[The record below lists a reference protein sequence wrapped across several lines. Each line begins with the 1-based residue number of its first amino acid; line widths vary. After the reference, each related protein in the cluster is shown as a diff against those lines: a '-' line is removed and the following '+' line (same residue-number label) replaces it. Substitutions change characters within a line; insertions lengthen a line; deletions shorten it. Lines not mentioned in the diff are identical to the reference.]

1 MLGVD
6 WYKDGAESDRVY
18 LADQCLPNR
27 VQASLIQ
34 GADFVTVEFE
44 SYLHYGT
51 WRGRDGESIRPFV
64 CSVSQSR

>member
-1 MLGVD
+1 MIMEMKKGKRSLTDRD
-6 WYKDGAESDRVY
+6 WRGFCCDRVY

-44 SYLHYGT
+44 SFQE
-51 WRGRDGESIRPFV
+51 ESDSLCR
-64 CSVSQSR
+64 